1 MTAAVC
7 VLTDTARWR
16 VALSSAAGAFAPLA
30 PGARIGLV
38 AEDAVLPGGPPGA
51 PMLVWEKRAAGIDVR
66 ESEFGSFETADVD
79 VLIAVDAQA
88 QAELYGA
95 LDGNVIA
102 AMRGLLRTG
111 HLLFF
116 ARRPLRALED
126 AGYESLLEEMGFA
139 YLGAC
144 R

>member
-7 VLTDTARWR
+7 VLTDTVRWR
-16 VALSSAAGAFAPLA
+16 AALSGAGGLFAPLA

-38 AEDAVLPGGPPGA
+38 AEAAVLPGGPPDA
-51 PMLVWEKRAAGIDVR
+51 PMLVWEKRATGIDVR
-66 ESEFGSFETADVD
+66 ESEFGSFEAADVD
-79 VLIAVDAQA
+79 VLIAVDARA
-88 QAELYGA
+88 QAELDGA
-95 LDGNVIA
+95 LAGDVIA

-126 AGYESLLEEMGFA
+126 AGYQGLLEEMGFA